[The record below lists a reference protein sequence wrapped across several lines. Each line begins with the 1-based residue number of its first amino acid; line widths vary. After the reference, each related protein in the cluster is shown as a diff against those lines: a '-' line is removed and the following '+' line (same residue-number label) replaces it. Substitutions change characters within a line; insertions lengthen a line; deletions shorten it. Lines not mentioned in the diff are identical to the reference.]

1 MLLTQKKITELKNDL
16 LNNITHE
23 FKTPISTISLA
34 ADVIGASGEL
44 KTNKHTEIIST

>member
-1 MLLTQKKITELKNDL
+1 MLVNQKKITELKNEL

-34 ADVIGASGEL
+34 ADVMSVNGDI
-44 KTNKHTEIIST
+44 KYKYY